1 MSGDDARTTA
11 GVREFLGILVEADVF
26 AILKTTTGGLVGK
39 QSKDEAITEIIKWS
53 DAVSVLN
60 RRKVTKDCLMRY
72 LLKKNV
78 QFSTQANKTTLCQL
92 ILKTWKYAQ
101 DDQLQKLAFQE
112 DLKKFKPA
120 STASRPSASTSTPLT
135 SPITKETKPLLSQ
148 SNIEGFFKKE
158 TKPKLDNEATVSTS
172 GISEPKRKLEEDPCP
187 SAEVKKQKEII
198 SQSTPAPLPTD
209 GDKLTSTNNVVA
221 TKNSHDEAR
230 RMVTTCEI
238 GINTDPCTDIAL
250 VSNALA
256 EEIERIN
263 YENQVS
269 LRRRE
274 QELEQRLGYEFT
286 KWYYERYNSLV
297 DFISA
302 HFWGECNLRI
312 EYAAKG
318 LQNGKVTEFLN
329 DGQRCFEELYSLRSK
344 DKLFFNPNLLTG
356 LRSKMNPH
364 GLVQIMV
371 AGTVH
376 QPDATGRQAGLFE
389 QMFGLSRDPA
399 IDNNYKI
406 KFSMLLFREDS
417 QIFVN
422 QLALCDSSL
431 KGVIDDA
438 DDDYDEDAPDNSLD

>member
-1 MSGDDARTTA
+1 MD
-11 GVREFLGILVEADVF
+11 I
-26 AILKTTTGGLVGK
+26 
-39 QSKDEAITEIIKWS
+39 
-53 DAVSVLN
+53 N
-60 RRKVTKDCLMRY
+60 Y
-72 LLKKNV
+72 L
-78 QFSTQANKTTLCQL
+78 Q
-92 ILKTWKYAQ
+92 
-101 DDQLQKLAFQE
+101 
-112 DLKKFKPA
+112 KFKPA

-356 LRSKMNPH
+356 LRSKVIHLPKLLVVPYILITHCEFFNFQMNPH